1 MVDSQALQKSTSV
14 EWWGFNPKDVEL
26 GKERPMTKAE
36 FQELPKFSGHYTPII
51 FKITDPTLV
60 LLPPRIFEEER
71 EEFQKFQVTVLTNL
85 HHNRFWK
92 PQGNLMT
99 DENKN
104 YMSINFQGIE
114 HNDMNKIKMSI
125 LETRMLEMA
134 MYHLGW
140 DFTDYPHKPVRD
152 DSYKKYETWIHEK
165 RAELTNVS
173 SDEDFEEK
181 VYPLATKS
189 QMKKILL
196 ACEYLHFVEYFR
208 FNNATTFM
216 ANPRLVGD
224 YQYFWNYVYTN
235 SISKADKD
243 KQQKIKRTLQTAIS
257 RIDDDIL
264 NRTHNKEKGVVGG
277 MLTDFAIKSYELWLS
292 ADLEESM
299 IYQNKWLV
307 EMAFGKET
315 KVKK

>member
-1 MVDSQALQKSTSV
+1 MVDSQALHKSTSV
-14 EWWGFNPKDVEL
+14 EWWGFNPKHIDL
-26 GKERPMTKAE
+26 GKEKPMTKAE
-36 FQELPKFSGHYTPII
+36 FRELPKFSGHYTPII
-51 FKITDPTLV
+51 FKITDPTL
-60 LLPPRIFEEER
+60 LQLPPRFFEDER

-92 PQGNLMT
+92 PLGNPMT
-99 DENKN
+99 DENRN

-152 DSYKKYETWIHEK
+152 ESYEKYEMWIHEK
-165 RAELTNVS
+165 RAELPNVS
-173 SDEDFEEK
+173 NDESFAED

-235 SISKADKD
+235 SISKAEKD
-243 KQQKIKRTLQTAIS
+243 KQQKIKRSLQTAIS
-257 RIDDDIL
+257 RIDNDIL
-264 NRTHNKEKGVVGG
+264 NRTHNKDKGVVGG

-292 ADLEESM
+292 ADLEQDM
-299 IYQNKWLV
+299 LYQNKWLV
-307 EMAFGKET
+307 EMAFGKDT